1 MQQGQ
6 QEILEYYDCSGLDIE
21 TSDPLLEKKREEETI
36 LK

>member
-1 MQQGQ
+1 MMQQGQ
-6 QEILEYYDCSGLDIE
+6 QEILEYYDCSGLE